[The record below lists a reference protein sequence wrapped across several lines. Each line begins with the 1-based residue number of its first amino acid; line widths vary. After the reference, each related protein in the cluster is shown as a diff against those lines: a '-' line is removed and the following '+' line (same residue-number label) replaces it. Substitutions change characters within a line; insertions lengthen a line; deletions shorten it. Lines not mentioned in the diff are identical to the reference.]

1 MAVFHV
7 TVSRQGEA
15 MTDAVP
21 VTQPSVPPK
30 PAVERVLAI
39 DAVRGFDML
48 WIAGPEAGHWL
59 LTSLVVLLL
68 GRMPEGL
75 AYQMDH
81 HWGGFTAWDLI
92 MPLFLF
98 IVGTAMPFSLGRRLE
113 AGDSRSAIYGKAL
126 RRAAFLWVLGMI
138 SQGNLLQFRL
148 DRLELYSNTLQ
159 AIAAGYLIATVVLV
173 EVRRIHWQ
181 AAVTAGL
188 LLTYWL
194 AMALIAPPGGTA
206 GDYGKGTNL
215 AEWIDRAVLG
225 SFRNHGA
232 NYHYTWIL
240 SSLGFGATTMLG
252 VFAGQL
258 LRSPLPA
265 TRKLGILVGSGLA
278 LLLVGW
284 MWSYS
289 HPFIKHLWTGSMVL
303 WAGGWSVLVLAAFYG
318 LIDVFGWRRWCF
330 PLVVIGANAIVAY
343 MVQPLFDVHHLTN
356 HLFSGFS
363 KLFGPGADFVLAVLS
378 CTALWAVLWL
388 LYRHRIFLR
397 V

>member
-1 MAVFHV
+1 MNSAEPVVHSSAH
-7 TVSRQGEA
+7 TVAETIA
-15 MTDAVP
+15 
-21 VTQPSVPPK
+21 PSK
-30 PAVERVLAI
+30 PAADRVLAI

-59 LTSLVVLLL
+59 VSSLVVLLL
-68 GRMPEGL
+68 GSMPAGL

-113 AGDSRSAIYGKAL
+113 AGDSRTAIYSKAL
-126 RRAAFLWVLGMI
+126 RRAALLWVLGMI

-159 AIAAGYLIATVVLV
+159 AIAAGYLIATVVMV
-173 EVRRIHWQ
+173 ELRQIRWQ
-181 AAVTAGL
+181 VVTAAGL

-194 AMALIAPPGGTA
+194 VMALIPPPGGTA
-206 GDYGKGTNL
+206 GDYSKGSNL

-225 SFRNHGA
+225 SFRNERP

-240 SSLGFGATTMLG
+240 SSLGFGATTLLG
-252 VFAGQL
+252 VFAGYL

-265 TRKLGILVGSGLA
+265 TRKLLALIGGGLA
-278 LLLVGW
+278 LLLAGW
-284 MWSYS
+284 LWEFTL
-289 HPFIKHLWTGSMVL
+289 PCIKHLWTSSMVL
-303 WAGGWSVLVLAAFYG
+303 WAGGWSVLVLAAFYA
-318 LIDVFGWRRWCF
+318 LIDVLGWRRWCF
-330 PLVVIGANAIVAY
+330 PLVVIGANAIIAY
-343 MVQPLFDVHHLTN
+343 MIQPLFDVHHLGH
-356 HLFSGFS
+356 HLFDGFS
-363 KLFGPGADFVLAVLS
+363 KLFGTGADFVLALLT
-378 CTALWAVLWL
+378 CTSLWAVLWL
-388 LYRHRIFLR
+388 LYRNRIFLR